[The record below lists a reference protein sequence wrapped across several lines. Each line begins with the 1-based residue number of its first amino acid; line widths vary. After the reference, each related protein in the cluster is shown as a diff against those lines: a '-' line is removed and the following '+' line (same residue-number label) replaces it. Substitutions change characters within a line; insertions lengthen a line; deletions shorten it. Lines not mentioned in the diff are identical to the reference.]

1 MKQVDVTIPNR
12 AGLHARPATKIVQIA
27 SVYPC
32 ETQLC
37 YKGEIANAKSIM
49 GIIALGI
56 TYNETVTL
64 ITNGPQEEE
73 AMEKL
78 VQLFQQGFHDDQA

>member
-12 AGLHARPATKIVQIA
+12 AGLHARPATKIVQITSA
-27 SVYPC
+27 YPSC

-56 TYNETVTL
+56 TYKETVTL

-78 VQLFQQGFHDDQA
+78 IQLFNQGFHDE